1 MSSCRALIRKHLALL
16 KPGEICTTRDL
27 LSYGRRTAVDG
38 TTYQLVKE
46 GYLTRLAFGVFVV
59 THTSNRSYTAE
70 EVVARKALAFGK
82 VLYTHA
88 KNLTAQMGRPF
99 RLFIQPAKDP
109 VITSSPTAS
118 STASSA
124 PPPEPC
130 EPPNA
135 SDSELESEQFFFSCQ
150 SSSSSFIF
158 RRGIRAKIDMA
169 MVRYCCAK
177 LLKHGDSN
185 VGKSIRAL
193 VALGWG
199 QISRDIVAGM
209 LRQLNFKEQAELRM
223 ANAWMPYWLSD
234 LLITE
239 QSAIASANRFRAS
252 RA

>member
-1 MSSCRALIRKHLALL
+1 M
-16 KPGEICTTRDL
+16 
-27 LSYGRRTAVDG
+27 
-38 TTYQLVKE
+38 
-46 GYLTRLAFGVFVV
+46 V

-88 KNLTAQMGRPF
+88 KNLTAPMGRTF

-109 VITSSPTAS
+109 AITSSPTAS

-124 PPPEPC
+124 PPPEPSD
-130 EPPNA
+130 PPK
-135 SDSELESEQFFFSCQ
+135 SSTCDSEPEQESEQFFFSCQ

-158 RRGIRAKIDMA
+158 RRGIRAKIDVA

-199 QISRDIVAGM
+199 QISRDIVAGI

-239 QSAIASANRFRAS
+239 QSAIASANRFKAS
-252 RA
+252 RG